1 MSDLLNNGHPISPDG
16 NDFKQASKV
25 WADSE
30 TVTSSVYN
38 ILAFGMKL
46 GADRELEACC
56 NWLEQSP
63 YGFSVTANDVT
74 QQLRVARR
82 PKPPTIKEKALK
94 QLKELH
100 EVLVQHG
107 VSDCNINHIRE
118 ALEEL
123 NATDYGDQS

>member
-1 MSDLLNNGHPISPDG
+1 MSDLLRSDHPVSPDG
-16 NDFKQASKV
+16 DDFKRASKV

-74 QQLRVARR
+74 EQLRAARR
-82 PKPPTIKEKALK
+82 PKPPGIKEKALK
-94 QLKELH
+94 QLKEL
-100 EVLVQHG
+100 EQHG
-107 VSDCNINHIRE
+107 ALDCNINHIRE

-123 NATDYGDQS
+123 DD